1 MAGPRNDQFV
11 EIINNFVSFR
21 AGWAVVE
28 TYQLLFEE
36 NRPRRPHKRA
46 NPTDVVRD
54 GHVHS
59 RESLSLA
66 RAPTF
71 YYDGILYR
79 RRVTLP
85 LLLCYSHKVTSKAAR
100 SGILTTEQ
108 PGAGLRP
115 RCFTCKTTLA
125 GQ

>member
-54 GHVHS
+54 GH
-59 RESLSLA
+59 A
-66 RAPTF
+66 RIA
-71 YYDGILYR
+71 
-79 RRVTLP
+79 
-85 LLLCYSHKVTSKAAR
+85 
-100 SGILTTEQ
+100 
-108 PGAGLRP
+108 
-115 RCFTCKTTLA
+115 LA
-125 GQ
+125 GSRPHFLL